1 MPDLTQ
7 AVRVSELAL
16 EPYRMR
22 VAPIAGASGPGA
34 GWFGPAVPMPPGAPK
49 EVAGRQ
55 FDFPPGFN
63 LQTRP
68 RAYEPIG
75 FWELR
80 ALADN
85 YDLIRLLIET
95 RKDQL
100 ARLEWVIRARDG
112 KGSAHDP
119 RIAALQNFFA
129 RPDGE
134 TTWEAWLRTLIEDV
148 LVIDAPTLW
157 CERTRAGYLAA
168 LHPIDGAT
176 VKRVIDDWGRTPKPP
191 LPAYQQ
197 VLHGLPAV
205 DYTANDLLYR
215 PRNMRVHKVY
225 GFSPVEQILVTVNIA
240 LRRQVFQL
248 QYYTEGNVPEA
259 LIGAPENWTPDQI
272 ERFQQYWDGV
282 HAGNTGERRRA
293 KFVPGGVAK
302 TFIPTKEP
310 DLTGATDEWLAR
322 VACFAFSVSPQP
334 FVRMMNRATADSAQ
348 SAAEG
353 EGLKPLQNWVK
364 GLVDGVWRASSGGGP
379 RVPLARRSGGRSR
392 EHGAGRVRLCRRRHQ
407 VGERGARRTGPRPRA
422 RRRAADGW
430 CRSGARSESQRSSV
444 RFETRFPCF
453 SIACS
458 RS

>member
-1 MPDLTQ
+1 MPDLSQ
-7 AVRVSELAL
+7 AMRVSELAL
-16 EPYRMR
+16 EPYRVR
-22 VAPIAGASGPGA
+22 VQPIAGASGPGA
-34 GWFGPAVPMPPGAPK
+34 GWFGPLSPQPPGAPK
-49 EVAGRQ
+49 EVAGRS

-85 YDLIRLLIET
+85 YDLVRLLIET

-100 ARLEWVIRARDG
+100 ARLPWVIRARGRGGD
-112 KGSAHDP
+112 AHDA
-119 RIAALQNFFA
+119 RIVRLERFLA

-134 TTWEAWLRTLIEDV
+134 TPWESWLRTLAEDL

-157 CERTRAGYLAA
+157 CERTRGGDLAA

-176 VKRVIDDWGRTPKPP
+176 IKRVIDDWGRTPAPP

-205 DYTANDLLYR
+205 DYTARDLLYR
-215 PRNMRVHKVY
+215 PRNVRVHKIY

-259 LIGAPENWTPDQI
+259 LIGAPDSWTPDQI

-282 HAGNTGERRRA
+282 HAGNTAERRRA
-293 KFVPGGVAK
+293 KFVPGGIAK

-322 VACFAFSVSPQP
+322 VCCFAFSVSPQP
-334 FVRMMNRATADSAQ
+334 FVRMMNRATADSAH
-348 SAAEG
+348 AVAED
-353 EGLKPLQNWVK
+353 EGLEPLKCWVK
-364 GLVDGVWRASSGGGP
+364 GLIDGI
-379 RVPLARRSGGRSR
+379 LAR
-392 EHGAGRVRLCRRRHQ
+392 EFGAGDLEFRWRDDPAEDAAGKAQVARDYVAAGIKSVNEVRAELGLDP
-407 VGERGARRTGPRPRA
+407 VVGGERPTVATAQGP
-422 RRRAADGW
+422 
-430 CRSGARSESQRSSV
+430 V
-444 RFETRFPCF
+444 L
-453 SIACS
+453 
-458 RS
+458 

>member
-1 MPDLTQ
+1 MPDLSQ
-7 AVRVSELAL
+7 AVRVSDMAL
-16 EPYRMR
+16 EPYR
-22 VAPIAGASGPGA
+22 VSFAPPGTGAD
-34 GWFGPAVPMPPGAPK
+34 WFGPAAPMPPGAPK

-55 FDFPPGFN
+55 FDYPPGYN
-63 LQTRP
+63 LQIRP

-75 FWELR
+75 FFELR
-80 ALADN
+80 ALADA

-100 ARLEWVIRARDG
+100 ARLDWAIRPRDG
-112 KGSAHDP
+112 KAAPSDP
-119 RIAALQNFFA
+119 RIKALTAFLA

-134 TTWEAWLRTLIEDV
+134 TPWDAWLRTLLEDL

-157 CERTRAGYLAA
+157 CERSRAGGLVA

-205 DYTANDLLYR
+205 DYTARDLLYR
-215 PRNMRVHKVY
+215 PRNRRVHKVY
-225 GFSPVEQILVTVNIA
+225 GFSPVEQVLVTVNIA

-259 LIGAPENWTPDQI
+259 LIGAPDGWTPEQI
-272 ERFQQYWDGV
+272 ERFQLYWDGV
-282 HAGNTGERRRA
+282 HAGNTAMRRRA

-322 VACFAFSVSPQP
+322 VVCFAFSVSPQP
-334 FVRMMNRATADSAQ
+334 FVKMQNRATAETAQ
-348 SAAEG
+348 DTAAAEG
-353 EGLKPLQNWVK
+353 LAPLRSWVK
-364 GLVDGVWRASSGGGP
+364 GLVDDVIAHEFEAGDLEFRWRDDPEGDPATAAQVASDYVKAGIKSVNEVRAELGLDPVAGGDLPFIETAQGK
-379 RVPLARRSGGRSR
+379 VPLA
-392 EHGAGRVRLCRRRHQ
+392 
-407 VGERGARRTGPRPRA
+407 
-422 RRRAADGW
+422 
-430 CRSGARSESQRSSV
+430 
-444 RFETRFPCF
+444 
-453 SIACS
+453 
-458 RS
+458 